1 MIQLDYSRAISLL
14 EGLVRIPSLSLN
26 EADASHWLVEQ
37 MQGLAYTRAY
47 VDEVGNA
54 VGEIGDLHARH
65 LIVLLGHIDTVPGDI
80 SVRIE
85 AVDGEQVL
93 YGRGSVDAKGPLA
106 TFTCAAALIGEEWAR
121 QNDIC
126 ILVVGAVEE
135 EYATSRGA
143 RHIGE
148 RFNYL
153 SGHEERG
160 VDACIIGEPSGWNR
174 ITLGY
179 KGRILVELDASRPMA
194 HTAGPDAGVA
204 TVAVAFWNFIE
215 QYADQYNK
223 GIDKVFDQFQPSLR
237 KLRTWTDD
245 AMHDHVVAEA
255 GIRLPVDFPIRNFML
270 ALEKWAEGQSGGKS
284 PVPLPGEFDW
294 HDTSMRFAGEQ
305 GKIVLNF
312 RGYERAFR
320 SERTSPLAKAIA
332 AGIRTVDP
340 TARPA
345 QIVKTGTSD
354 MNVVGW
360 MWGSDNPECPIVAY
374 GPGDSALDHTPNE
387 HISLAEYW
395 KSVQV
400 LVSSIRDFM
409 SLFLT

>member
-1 MIQLDYSRAISLL
+1 MPLLDHSRAVDLL
-14 EGLVRIPSLSLN
+14 EGLVRIPSLSLH
-26 EADASHWLVEQ
+26 EANASQWLVQQ
-37 MQGLAYTRAY
+37 MKELGYTHSY

-54 VGEIGDLHARH
+54 VGEIGDLKKARH
-65 LIVLLGHIDTVPGDI
+65 LVVLLGHIDTVPGNI
-80 SVRIE
+80 PVRIE
-85 AVDGEQVL
+85 QIDGEDIL

-121 QNDIC
+121 QNDMC
-126 ILVVGAVEE
+126 IMVVGAVEE
-135 EYATSRGA
+135 EHATSRGA
-143 RHIGE
+143 RHIGD
-148 RFNYL
+148 R
-153 SGHEERG
+153 HEPDYWDFQRK

-174 ITLGY
+174 VTLGY

-215 QYADQYNK
+215 QYAATYNE
-223 GIDKVFDQFQPSLR
+223 GIERVFDQFQPSLR

-255 GIRLPVDFPIRNFML
+255 GIRLPVDFPVMEFVR
-270 ALEKWAEGQSGGKS
+270 ALQEWANETAQGSPTQPFPHEGDLHYVVIDSVGTNGTVDLK
-284 PVPLPGEFDW
+284 
-294 HDTSMRFAGEQ
+294 
-305 GKIVLNF
+305 F

-332 AGIRTVDP
+332 AAIRTVDP
-340 TARPA
+340 DAKPA
-345 QIVKTGTSD
+345 QLVKTGTSD
-354 MNVVGW
+354 MNVVGPLW
-360 MWGSDNPECPIVAY
+360 ENVPIVAF

-395 KSVQV
+395 KAIQV
-400 LVSSIRDFM
+400 LVSTIRDF
-409 SLFLT
+409 SSIFLA